1 MRAPT
6 AAADGSHSESPEAE
20 RRKES
25 PRPVL
30 LAIIVGAFL
39 LFSTCALAT
48 FGLGSWIVRA
58 VTDRSGTEAN
68 AGGVALAAW
77 SADSAELTVAVS
89 PSMAESLHRLADTFN
104 SGSRRTP
111 DGQVMRVSL
120 TTMSSQE
127 IVERSLGQA
136 VFQAVAPD
144 SSLWLRQI
152 DRLWADQSP
161 GGPNSLPPRR
171 IGATTRFAL
180 SPIVVAVREEEAG
193 RLGWPTREVG
203 WREVFALALSDP
215 DFAWSHPGADNAA
228 GLAATLAEFYV
239 GAGAT
244 RGLTEELA
252 ARDQVRFF
260 VREVEKT
267 VRRNGAPALAD
278 AAAFD
283 AIVTQEQAV
292 IALTLP
298 DSGGLAA
305 ADVRFV
311 AIYPRE
317 GTLWADHPFALLNL
331 DGSGSQPLTGNQ
343 HRTYSAFAQFLLNE
357 DSQVEMMRAGFRPAD
372 LTIDLDVPPSPI
384 VGNSTVDP
392 SQPKVLLPYPS
403 ALVMQLLLTS
413 WREAWPPANILLVVD
428 TSESM
433 AGEKLAQAKE
443 TLSEFIDQLQ
453 EDHDRLGLIGL
464 GSGMTN
470 GGELRRLDGEGRERF
485 RLQFETMQASGY
497 TALVDSVLEAQGALQ
512 RSAHAEAVNVILVM
526 SDGRDNHSEYR
537 LRRLQRAMHDA
548 AIPVLIH
555 TVAFGGDANE
565 RLLRDLARAGG
576 GLFHRAASTD
586 SAELY
591 RLIATHKRAED

>member
-6 AAADGSHSESPEAE
+6 AAANRSQSESPEPE
-20 RRKES
+20 KRRVS

-48 FGLGSWIVRA
+48 FGLGAWIVRA
-58 VTDRSGTEAN
+58 VSDPNGAEAN
-68 AGGVALAAW
+68 AGGAALGAW
-77 SADSAELTVAVS
+77 SAHSAELTVAVS
-89 PSMAESLHRLADTFN
+89 PSMAESLQPLADAFN
-104 SGSRRTP
+104 SGNRLAP
-111 DGQVMRVSL
+111 DGQPMRVSL
-120 TTMSSQE
+120 AAMSSQE
-127 IVERSLGQA
+127 IVERSLGQP

-152 DRLWADQSP
+152 DRLWAGQNP
-161 GGPNSLPPRR
+161 GGPNSLPARR

-180 SPIVVAVREEEAG
+180 SPVVIAMREEEAH

-215 DFAWSHPGADNAA
+215 DFAWSHPGADSAP
-228 GLAATLAEFYV
+228 GLAATLAEFYI

-244 RGLTEELA
+244 RRLTDELA

-267 VRRNGAPALAD
+267 VRRTGAPALTD

-292 IALTLP
+292 IAL
-298 DSGGLAA
+298 DMSARGGLAA
-305 ADVRFV
+305 ADLRFV

-317 GTLWADHPFALLNL
+317 GTFWADHPLALLNL
-331 DGSGSQPLTGNQ
+331 DGSGSHPLTGNQ

-357 DSQVEMMRAGFRPAD
+357 DSQVELMRAGFRPAD
-372 LTIDLDVPPSPI
+372 LGINLDLSPSPF
-384 VGNSTVDP
+384 VGNPAVDP
-392 SQPKVLLPYPS
+392 SQPNALLPYPS
-403 ALVMQLLLTS
+403 APVMQLLLTA

-433 AGEKLAQAKE
+433 IGEKLAQTKE
-443 TLSEFIDQLQ
+443 TLFEFIDQLQ

-470 GGELRRLDGEGRERF
+470 GGELRRLDGEGLEQF

-497 TALVDSVLEAQGALQ
+497 TALVDAVLEAHAALQ
-512 RSAHAEAVNVILVM
+512 RSADAEAVNVILVM

-537 LRRLQRAMHDA
+537 LRRLQRAMRDA

-555 TVAFGGDANE
+555 TVAYGGDAYE
-565 RLLRDLARAGG
+565 RLLRDLARAGRG
-576 GLFHRAASTD
+576 QFHRADNTD